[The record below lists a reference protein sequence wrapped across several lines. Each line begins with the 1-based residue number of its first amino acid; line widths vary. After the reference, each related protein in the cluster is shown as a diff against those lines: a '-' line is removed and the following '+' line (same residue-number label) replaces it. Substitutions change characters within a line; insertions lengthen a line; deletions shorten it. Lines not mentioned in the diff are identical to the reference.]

1 MTLTEVCTAGLK
13 VGSIDDQS
21 PYLLLV
27 DLEVSNKFIQRL
39 VFLLF
44 IELHPKPHQHL
55 ASQFQLF
62 LKLCIQN
69 LYISTQTGECMDSH
83 DSIH

>member
-1 MTLTEVCTAGLK
+1 MTLIEVCTTGLK

-21 PYLLLV
+21 PYLLI

-55 ASQFQLF
+55 ASFLQLF
-62 LKLCIQN
+62 LKLSIQN
-69 LYISTQTGECMDSH
+69 LYVRT
-83 DSIH
+83 

>member
-1 MTLTEVCTAGLK
+1 MTLSEVCTAGLK

-55 ASQFQLF
+55 ASFLQLF
-62 LKLCIQN
+62 LKLNIQN
-69 LYISTQTGECMDSH
+69 LYIRT
-83 DSIH
+83 

>member
-21 PYLLLV
+21 PYLLV

-55 ASQFQLF
+55 ASFLQLF
-62 LKLCIQN
+62 LKLSIQN
-69 LYISTQTGECMDSH
+69 LYIRT
-83 DSIH
+83 

>member
-21 PYLLLV
+21 PYLLI

-55 ASQFQLF
+55 VSFLQLF
-62 LKLCIQN
+62 LKLSIQN
-69 LYISTQTGECMDSH
+69 LYIRT
-83 DSIH
+83 